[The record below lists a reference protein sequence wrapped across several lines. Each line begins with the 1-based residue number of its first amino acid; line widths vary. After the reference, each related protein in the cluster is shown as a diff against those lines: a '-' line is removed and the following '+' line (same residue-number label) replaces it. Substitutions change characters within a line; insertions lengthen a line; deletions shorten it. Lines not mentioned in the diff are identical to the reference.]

1 MMNYILNKK
10 RVSLLFLT
18 LLLTLCCILPVSIS
32 YAADN
37 EAVDRIYDY
46 AETLSDS
53 EEDNLEA
60 LAETYYQKTGYNYLV
75 VTTTT
80 RSEYE
85 FTQSSSLEKDCELYS
100 EAFYDNFVSNYGEK
114 YKNCTILTI
123 DLSDNRYADISGQS
137 ELKTKLDGDRCTL
150 AFEKIKSDLSDKD
163 YSDAYE
169 KYMKTV
175 NRYQQIKPGINPDS
189 IFLKIWFQLLLA
201 LIIGGVIITIMIF
214 NTGGK
219 MTANGST
226 YLDSKRSRTVNMH
239 DHYTHTHTSRTKR
252 ESNSDSSGGG
262 SSGGG
267 GGSHGGGHF

>member
-10 RVSLLFLT
+10 RISLLFLT
-18 LLLTLCCILPVSIS
+18 LLLTLCCILPFSIS

-37 EAVDRIYDY
+37 ETVDRIYDY
-46 AETLSDS
+46 AGSLSDS
-53 EEDNLEA
+53 EKDNLEA
-60 LAETYYQKTGYNYLV
+60 LAETFFQKTGYNYLV

-80 RSEYE
+80 CSEYE
-85 FTQSSSLEKDCELYS
+85 FTESSSFERDCELYS
-100 EAFYDNFVSNYGEK
+100 EAFYDDFVSTYGEK
-114 YKNCTILTI
+114 YENCTILTI
-123 DLSDNRYADISGQS
+123 VLSDNRYADISGQG
-137 ELKTKLDGDRCTL
+137 ELKTKLVDKRCTL
-150 AFEKIKSDLSDKD
+150 AFEKIQSDLSDGD
-163 YSDAYE
+163 YLDAYE

-201 LIIGGVIITIMIF
+201 LITGGVIIVIMIF
-214 NTGGK
+214 NTSKK

-226 YLDSKRSRTVNMH
+226 YLDSQRSRTVNMH

-252 ESNSDSSGGG
+252 ESNSDSSGGEN
-262 SSGGG
+262 SGG